1 MMDKRLL
8 PAFAL
13 FFILSVWIAL
23 QSPAYALTLE
33 PVPNELAEIVS
44 SEALEEEPKQAENLM
59 EPEKTEPFVEDSKDS
74 EAENPV
80 IFLDTQPIYEE
91 LHSIR
96 QNSDVF
102 LFFVIPVF
110 CAFYIIIK
118 FCYWFSDTFLE
129 SIL

>member
-13 FFILSVWIAL
+13 FSILSVWIAL
-23 QSPAYALTLE
+23 QSPAYALSLE
-33 PVPNELAEIVS
+33 APPNELAEIVS
-44 SEALEEEPKQAENLM
+44 SEALEEEPKQVENLM
-59 EPEKTEPFVEDSKDS
+59 EPEKTEPFVEDSTDS

-96 QNSDVF
+96 QNSYVF